1 MYNLEYYKSLE
12 YRVIIEKDSFE
23 EENWYIAYAHELGKK
38 ACYGEGDTP
47 QEALDSFLEV
57 KDEFI
62 NMLFDLGKKIP
73 EPDPNI
79 DYEGC
84 NGSISLRTT
93 PQTHAYLLREAKRA
107 GTSLNLFLNNLI
119 LLNLNQSLT
128 DEIFKK
134 IALLE
139 SKLDKHHRYAEMKI
153 ISYEKAADQIIT
165 EIDQYADATE
175 YWLANKLVTST
186 I

>member
-1 MYNLEYYKSLE
+1 
-12 YRVIIEKDSFE
+12 
-23 EENWYIAYAHELGKK
+23 
-38 ACYGEGDTP
+38 
-47 QEALDSFLEV
+47 
-57 KDEFI
+57 
-62 NMLFDLGKKIP
+62 MLFDLGKKIP

-84 NGSISLRTT
+84 NGNISVRTT

-139 SKLDKHHRYAEMKI
+139 SKLDKHHRYAEMKK
-153 ISYEKAADQIIT
+153 ISYEKGADQIIT
-165 EIDQYADATE
+165 EIDQHADATE

-186 I
+186 IYLKQYAIIAMAKKREISITDYRDILNTLELENICLK